1 MQSYGTR
8 CVKPPIIWG
17 DVYRRNPI
25 TVEWSVYAQSLTKK
39 PMKGM
44 LTGPVTILNWSF
56 PREDISIRES
66 IAQIALAIRD
76 EVLREKHFET
86 EVGPGVYDIHSPRVP
101 DVQEIVNALNIMLT
115 KIEKDKLWVNPD
127 CGLKTRGVP
136 ETDASLRNMVEAAK
150 LIRDK
155 NI

>member
-1 MQSYGTR
+1 M
-8 CVKPPIIWG
+8 
-17 DVYRRNPI
+17 
-25 TVEWSVYAQSLTKK
+25 
-39 PMKGM
+39 
-44 LTGPVTILNWSF
+44 
-56 PREDISIRES
+56 
-66 IAQIALAIRD
+66 
-76 EVLREKHFET
+76 
-86 EVGPGVYDIHSPRVP
+86 
-101 DVQEIVNALNIMLT
+101 NALSIMLT